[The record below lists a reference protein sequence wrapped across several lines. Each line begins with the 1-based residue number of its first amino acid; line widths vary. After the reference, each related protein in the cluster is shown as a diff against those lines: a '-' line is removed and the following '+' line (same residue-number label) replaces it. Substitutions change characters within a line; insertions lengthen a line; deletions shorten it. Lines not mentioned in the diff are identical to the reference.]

1 MNVTNGSLNRTFF
14 SRRGVVVTSKFSET
28 LHLSS
33 LLSLNHFLFAAS
45 ICSKDGF
52 LKRVDKQTPMILHII
67 SGKDLNFVIS

>member
-1 MNVTNGSLNRTFF
+1 MNVTNGSLNRTF